1 MKRDAVLYACAVLRL
16 QDLNKQETMTQ
27 RTQACLAF
35 PLSVCL
41 FLTIPLAILTPIIFH
56 LEPTVLEQLDSMADV
71 VFTTFSYGNQ
81 PSSATTTTTT
91 TGDSSST
98 GSSTTSDATT
108 ATFDPEDVTVFHPGQ
123 VFTHRRYR
131 YQGVLTSVLT
141 KEEIK
146 KLTLKTT
153 DDVVWYHALVDM
165 RYKKGGATDHVQHED
180 VNIVYPGES
189 NIKHPDLESYFNG
202 FNKETS
208 SYLSS
213 SSSTKR
219 KKKNQKEKKMK
230 EKKKKIKKKTKQG
243 SSTRTTSP

>member
-1 MKRDAVLYACAVLRL
+1 
-16 QDLNKQETMTQ
+16 MTR

-35 PLSVCL
+35 PLSICL

-71 VFTTFSYGNQ
+71 VFTTFGYGSQ
-81 PSSATTTTTT
+81 TSSDPTTTTTPS
-91 TGDSSST
+91 GSSSST
-98 GSSTTSDATT
+98 GSSSTSDATT
-108 ATFDPEDVTVFHPGQ
+108 AAFDPEDVAVFHPGQ

-165 RYKKGGATDHVQHED
+165 RYTKGGATDHVQHED

-213 SSSTKR
+213 SSSEKR
-219 KKKNQKEKKMK
+219 KRNQKKRK
-230 EKKKKIKKKTKQG
+230 EKKKKIKKKKKQG